1 VNGPRKGRCVA
12 VVVCA
17 ALAIVGSAASLVAAI
32 GPAVDLAT
40 RVRGASR
47 AVVATAVQAES
58 RWVTRPS
65 GDRIIVTRTVA
76 RIDEALK
83 GPRTGS
89 VVVEL
94 EGGTV
99 GDASMRVSDMDL
111 LPVGGRA
118 VLLIEPNPDGTWR
131 PHRRGLGV
139 LRIDNS
145 DRVASVGLDLA
156 EVRRVAIA
164 AGRQQ

>member
-1 VNGPRKGRCVA
+1 VNGPWQGRVAAVLA
-12 VVVCA
+12 VVSLCA
-17 ALAIVGSAASLVAAI
+17 GARVSADI

-47 AVVATAVQAES
+47 AVVATVLAAES
-58 RWVTRPS
+58 RWVTTS
-65 GDRIIVTRTVA
+65 AGDRIIVTRTVA

-89 VVVEL
+89 IVLEL

-99 GDASMRVSDMDL
+99 GEISMAVSDIEL
-111 LPVGGRA
+111 LPIGTRA
-118 VLLIEPNPDGTWR
+118 VLLIDPNPDGTWR

-139 LRIDNS
+139 LTIDAG
-145 DRVASVGLDLA
+145 DRVRAVGLDLA
-156 EVRRVAIA
+156 EVRRVAVA
-164 AGRQQ
+164 AGRQP

>member
-1 VNGPRKGRCVA
+1 MNGPLKGRCVITLLL
-12 VVVCA
+12 A
-17 ALAIVGSAASLVAAI
+17 ACLGGTTTLSADI

-47 AVVATAVQAES
+47 AVVVTVVQLDS
-58 RWVTRPS
+58 RWVTNPH
-65 GDRIIVTRTVA
+65 GDRIIVTRTIA

-89 VVVEL
+89 LVVEL

-99 GDASMRVSDMDL
+99 GEVSMRVSDMDL
-111 LPVGGRA
+111 LPIGARA

-131 PHRRGLGV
+131 PHRRGFGV
-139 LRIDNS
+139 LRIDAG
-145 DRVASVGLDLA
+145 DRVAGVGLDLA
-156 EVRRVAIA
+156 DVRRVAVA